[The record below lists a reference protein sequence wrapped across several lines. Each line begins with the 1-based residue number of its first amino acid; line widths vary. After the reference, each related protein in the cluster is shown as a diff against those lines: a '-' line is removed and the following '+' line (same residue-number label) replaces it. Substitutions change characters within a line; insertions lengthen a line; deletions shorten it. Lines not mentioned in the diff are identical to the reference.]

1 MQSSPAL
8 TPSFSGGSDTRNL
21 ARFAE
26 THGAELRR
34 RIGASP
40 EERLDLDAMM
50 REFQVVLYKLTDI
63 MNVSPEVIAHL
74 QSVSPRRWSGGGQ
87 ALPNGHLL
95 VILHPFQ
102 TQERA
107 NITLMEEICH
117 HYFGH
122 QPTRIETNELGLL
135 EREYHK
141 QQEEQAYWTGA
152 AALLPSRAL
161 AQAVYRRELDE
172 VIAARFDVSTE
183 LVHFRIKTWNLWDE
197 YTAYDTSKR
206 GVN

>member
-1 MQSSPAL
+1 MQSSTAL
-8 TPSFSGGSDTRNL
+8 SPSFSGGSDTRNV

-40 EERLDLDAMM
+40 DERLDLDAMM

-63 MNVSPEVIAHL
+63 MNVSAEAIAHL
-74 QSVSPRRWSGGGQ
+74 QSISPRRWSGGGQ

-122 QPTRIETNELGLL
+122 QPTRIETNEFSRRSKLIGPEPQLSCP
-135 EREYHK
+135 
-141 QQEEQAYWTGA
+141 QEPWRKRCTGGS
-152 AALLPSRAL
+152 LTMRSRRA
-161 AQAVYRRELDE
+161 
-172 VIAARFDVSTE
+172 SM
-183 LVHFRIKTWNLWDE
+183 
-197 YTAYDTSKR
+197 
-206 GVN
+206 